1 MFNLDKTKQ
10 REIRIAV
17 IVGIS
22 ASASTSIWDA
32 IQLRFPESQ
41 LLQGENTELV
51 KAAAGAGLLAL
62 APKKSGLAK
71 DLVENIG
78 LGMVA
83 SGVLNFAAPTV
94 GGFVSDLLAPKGT
107 DTAGYRPRI
116 DYNRPALG
124 RSSLGAYSSQPATFS
139 ANMAPVI

>member
-1 MFNLDKTKQ
+1 MLNLDKTKQ
-10 REIRIAV
+10 REIRNAV

-22 ASASTSIWDA
+22 ASASTSIWQS
-32 IQLRFPESQ
+32 IQRRFPANQ

-51 KAAAGAGLLAL
+51 KAAAGAGLLAI

-71 DLVENIG
+71 DLVENIA

-94 GGFVSDLLAPKGT
+94 GGFVSGLLAPNDENVLPT
-107 DTAGYRPRI
+107 SGYRPRI
-116 DYNRPALG
+116 QSPALG
-124 RSSLGAYSSQPATFS
+124 NTHYGTQTFS
-139 ANMAPVI
+139 ADIAPVI

>member
-1 MFNLDKTKQ
+1 M
-10 REIRIAV
+10 
-17 IVGIS
+17 
-22 ASASTSIWDA
+22 
-32 IQLRFPESQ
+32 
-41 LLQGENTELV
+41 
-51 KAAAGAGLLAL
+51 
-62 APKKSGLAK
+62 AK

-139 ANMAPVI
+139 ANIAPVI

>member
-1 MFNLDKTKQ
+1 MLNLDKTKQ
-10 REIRIAV
+10 REIRNAV

-22 ASASTSIWDA
+22 ASASTSIWDS
-32 IQLRFPESQ
+32 IKLRFPESE

-94 GGFVSDLLAPKGT
+94 GGFVSGLLAPKEKSLVN
-107 DTAGYRPRI
+107 TAGYRPRI
-116 DYNRPALG
+116 QSPALG
-124 RSSLGAYSSQPATFS
+124 NTHYGTQTFS
-139 ANMAPVI
+139 ADIAPVI